1 MKDLQGIVRD
11 ILMAIPDTWDSDE
24 VLYMEVLKRNGH
36 QINKETFTNYKNYNL
51 PSFSS
56 ISRARR
62 KVQEEERNS
71 KSIEDWVLQSSKTV
85 EKFRRADIEEVKRE
99 WRFENE

>member
-11 ILMAIPDTWDSDE
+11 ILMAIPETRDSDE
-24 VLYMEVLKRNGH
+24 VLYMEVLKQKGH
-36 QINKETFTNYKNYNL
+36 EINEETFTNYKTYKL

-62 KVQEEERNS
+62 RVQEVERNS
-71 KSIEDWVLQSSKTV
+71 KHDKDWILQSSKTV
-85 EKFRRADIEEVKRE
+85 EKYRRELEKEYRE
-99 WRFENE
+99 FYRN